1 MDERD
6 AKTQGLEVHRRDMAF
21 VRGYVTCTTCACNY
35 DCSQDKPGQRVP
47 TFCQIY
53 SLRIDPSATDANIL
67 RAEACDQWVH
77 EHSHRIA
84 YEVGM
89 TKDYD
94 ALMAVAELIG
104 FKVPKGGQ
112 R

>member
-47 TFCQIY
+47 TFFQIY

-77 EHSHRIA
+77 ENLDRNKVVHPNHSYR
-84 YEVGM
+84 YYKWG
-89 TKDYD
+89 D
-94 ALMAVAELIG
+94 
-104 FKVPKGGQ
+104 
-112 R
+112 

>member
-77 EHSHRIA
+77 ENLDRNKVVHPNHSYR
-84 YEVGM
+84 
-89 TKDYD
+89 YD
-94 ALMAVAELIG
+94 KWG
-104 FKVPKGGQ
+104 D
-112 R
+112 